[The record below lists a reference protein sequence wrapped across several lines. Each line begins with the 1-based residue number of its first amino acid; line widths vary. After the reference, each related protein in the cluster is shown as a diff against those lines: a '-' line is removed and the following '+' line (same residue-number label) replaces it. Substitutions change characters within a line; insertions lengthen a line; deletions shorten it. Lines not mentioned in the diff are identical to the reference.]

1 MTMKYEFTVFELGE
15 ALKKIEKKLGL
26 KVLVKQTINGGW
38 ITVQGDAEIIEH
50 PKKITHGCPGGIN
63 NVISIK
69 LSENNVDG
77 SVIKIIGAKNKKFN
91 ASLDSAKRITVKKG
105 GLALNQFKEEKEESA
120 LKVDDNIVFSIKAS
134 AEEVASIIEG

>member
-1 MTMKYEFTVFELGE
+1 
-15 ALKKIEKKLGL
+15 
-26 KVLVKQTINGGW
+26 NGGW
-38 ITVQGDAEIIEH
+38 ITVQGDAEIVEY
-50 PKKITHGCPGGIN
+50 PKKLTHGCPGGIN

-77 SVIKIIGAKNKKFN
+77 SIIKIIGAKDKKFN